1 MMTIFSTFTV
11 PFGLLLVL
19 GVTVAAWIFLTSTA
33 PLFVKLVVPSAL
45 LVLACETPHAVSRL
59 LGFPVPA
66 SLPSMPES
74 AELVAFVAH
83 DESHLVD
90 LWLRQGNGEPRAYE
104 TVLDESMASVLRT
117 AKERLARGYRVM
129 LEKPASRGD
138 PRGGSNS
145 ASSDEAPYE
154 LNESAFALPKKDAGQ

>member
-1 MMTIFSTFTV
+1 MMTIFATFTV

-45 LVLACETPHAVSRL
+45 LVLACETPYAVSCL

-104 TVLDESMASVLRT
+104 TVLDESMASVLRR
-117 AKERLARGYRVM
+117 ARARLTRGDRVM
-129 LEKPASRGD
+129 LEKPAR
-138 PRGGSNS
+138 RGGSNS
-145 ASSDEAPYE
+145 ASSGGAPYE
-154 LNESAFALPKKDAGQ
+154 LNESAFALPKKDGGQ